1 MVDSLA
7 SQTVA
12 MIQLSTEEKERYK
25 GCHVYLDFDSGFYTF
40 PVSSFLLSF
49 FLFESLLSFATIG
62 VAFVGTPIDNF
73 SAFILFYF
81 GSHLHFFFGL
91 PCGYILEGTYLALS
105 CRWRPRASSSK
116 HSLSHYHAPPSPSS

>member
-49 FLFESLLSFATIG
+49 FCSN
-62 VAFVGTPIDNF
+62 PC
-73 SAFILFYF
+73 SASPRLA
-81 GSHLHFFFGL
+81 SHLL
-91 PCGYILEGTYLALS
+91 V
-105 CRWRPRASSSK
+105 RQ
-116 HSLSHYHAPPSPSS
+116 